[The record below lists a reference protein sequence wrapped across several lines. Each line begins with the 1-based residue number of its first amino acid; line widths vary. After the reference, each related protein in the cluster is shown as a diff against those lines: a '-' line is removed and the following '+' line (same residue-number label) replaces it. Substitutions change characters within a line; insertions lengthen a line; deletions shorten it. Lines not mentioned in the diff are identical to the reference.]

1 MREKLRLTEQPVT
14 NDSYV
19 QVPDEIFLPTMSDS
33 SHYKSSSTSSILS
46 TNEPFTDPC
55 STICQTHHISSIEE
69 FLLSN
74 DSNRLLKQKSR
85 VDDHDSYSVK
95 CCEMKDMKT
104 MNKHH
109 KIGELHQNNSC
120 NGAKTIGIKE
130 EDQCDSGFKFTR
142 DVMKEISCPCV
153 QNNGQQHISCVDLRI
168 LQDLKMKLYTQER
181 KKRHLQHCIKQ
192 QRQSIEKLLQR
203 KNSTLYYNNV

>member
-1 MREKLRLTEQPVT
+1 MREKLRLAEQPIT

-46 TNEPFTDPC
+46 TNEPFTDLC
-55 STICQTHHISSIEE
+55 GTICQTHHISSIE

-74 DSNRLLKQKSR
+74 DSNRLLKQKSH
-85 VDDHDSYSVK
+85 VDDHDSYSIK
-95 CCEMKDMKT
+95 CREMKNMKT
-104 MNKHH
+104 MKHH
-109 KIGELHQNNSC
+109 KIGEIHQNNSHIS
-120 NGAKTIGIKE
+120 AKTMTGINE
-130 EDQCDSGFKFTR
+130 ENKCDSEFKFTR
-142 DVMKEISCPCV
+142 DVMKDISCSCV
-153 QNNGQQHISCVDLRI
+153 QNNAQQHVSCDLSV

-192 QRQSIEKLLQR
+192 QQQYIEKLLQR
-203 KNSTLYYNNV
+203 KNFILHHNNI